1 MDPSRAELQ
10 ENIKAQGDIVR
21 KLKSEKVEKSL
32 VRICNEIFL
41 DKIFHHFQ
49 NNLSSILI
57 KVVYSNCHRKK
68 ENDIFTICRIFHRW
82 WATLKTSMII

>member
-10 ENIKAQGDIVR
+10 EKIKAQGDIVR

-32 VRICNEIFL
+32 VRNNNEIFL

-49 NNLSSILI
+49 NNLNSILI
-57 KVVYSNCHRKK
+57 NVVYSNCHRKG
-68 ENDIFTICRIFHRW
+68 NDIFTICRIFHRW